1 MVHVIAGVWDPR
13 EAALAVLNKE
23 TAPEVSSVF
32 LTIAADLVNMFN
44 LDLIKKIY
52 SNHLNTEHLN
62 TGLFKVRFSNGTT

>member
-32 LTIAADLVNMFN
+32 LTIAADLVNP
-44 LDLIKKIY
+44 
-52 SNHLNTEHLN
+52 
-62 TGLFKVRFSNGTT
+62 